1 VQINFFIPAFH
12 NQAPPIPEHQISIII
27 TEDISVG
34 LLIGKVVG
42 KIVESKAHLEKG
54 LGGYLPGDVIA
65 EASPEHPAI
74 MLQYPVDSFDGFSL
88 FTLQPVIV
96 LVLASG
102 ITEFLVGPAPEGF
115 SAGQAGR
122 RYCHGSFHH
131 ILFAGQK

>member
-1 VQINFFIPAFH
+1 
-12 NQAPPIPEHQISIII
+12 
-27 TEDISVG
+27 
-34 LLIGKVVG
+34 
-42 KIVESKAHLEKG
+42 
-54 LGGYLPGDVIA
+54 
-65 EASPEHPAI
+65 

-96 LVLASG
+96 VVLASG

-122 RYCHGSFHH
+122 RYRHGSFHH